1 MLKLKFRVLFLLLG
15 VIILLFAFV
24 GCNYTNDDPSNTTAD
39 TTTSNPEEEQPPKL
53 VSLRAD
59 PYFQGALSWEYSLD
73 VKVED
78 EKIYINDTLYKESS
92 SVPPIILYSEGF
104 LAGADFADK
113 MNNDNEIT
121 NTLTKIQ
128 NGKPFCV
135 LETDQDSSCG
145 KLLSVYEI
153 NGAYYFIR
161 FYDNGDVMRIHS
173 ATIE

>member
-24 GCNYTNDDPSNTTAD
+24 GCNYTNDPSDTTAD
-39 TTTSNPEEEQPPKL
+39 TTTGNPEEEQTPTL
-53 VSLRAD
+53 VSLIAKS
-59 PYFQGALSWEYSLD
+59 YFQVALSWEYSLD

-92 SVPPIILYSEGF
+92 SVPPVILYSEGF
-104 LAGADFADK
+104 LASADFADK
-113 MNNDNEIT
+113 MNNDTEIT

-135 LETDQDSSCG
+135 LETDQDSSYG
-145 KLLSVYEI
+145 KLLSVYKI
-153 NGAYYFIR
+153 DGVYYFVR
-161 FYDNGDVMRIHS
+161 FYDNGEVMRIHR
-173 ATIE
+173 ATVE

>member
-24 GCNYTNDDPSNTTAD
+24 GCNYTNDPSDTTAD
-39 TTTSNPEEEQPPKL
+39 TTTSNPEEEQTPN
-53 VSLRAD
+53 VVRLRAETYIQQ
-59 PYFQGALSWEYSLD
+59 PALSWAYSFD

-78 EKIYINDTLYKESS
+78 DKVYINDSLYEKSTS
-92 SVPPIILYSEGF
+92 APPAILFSEGF
-104 LAGADFADK
+104 LSYADHLDRA
-113 MNNDNEIT
+113 NNNQEIT

-135 LETDQDSSCG
+135 LETTQDGSCG

-153 NGAYYFIR
+153 NGVYYFVR
-161 FYDNGDVMRIHS
+161 FFDTGEVMRIHS